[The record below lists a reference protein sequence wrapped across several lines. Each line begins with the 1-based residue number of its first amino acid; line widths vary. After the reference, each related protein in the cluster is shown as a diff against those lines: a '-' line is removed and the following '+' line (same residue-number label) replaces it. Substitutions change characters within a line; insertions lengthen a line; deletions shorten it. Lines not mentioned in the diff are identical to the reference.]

1 MDIGRLVVP
10 DGTVGGWLMC
20 RGSWEVDVGC
30 GGVTVYSKLDLIGKD
45 VAVVILIWLLTTTLR
60 DGRGEGYLFIRRA
73 LFVRENC
80 SPLRRTG
87 ES

>member
-30 GGVTVYSKLDLIGKD
+30 GGVTVYSKLGLIGKG
-45 VAVVILIWLLTTTLR
+45 VAVVMLIQLLTITLR
-60 DGRGEGYLFIRRA
+60 GDRRRCCLFIRR
-73 LFVRENC
+73 LFFAC
-80 SPLRRTG
+80 G
-87 ES
+87 ELFPSEEM